1 MNSVILGLNIVAT
14 PIGNLEDISERAIN
28 TIKESDYIIC
38 ENPKHSLKLLNN
50 LGIKKKL
57 IALHDYNEELLIN
70 KIKYDLG
77 KKIITLISDAGSP
90 LISDPGYKLVRYCI
104 ENNVKITSVPGPSS
118 VISGLQLS
126 GLPLNEFSF
135 VGFLPKTKKQIYDF
149 LKKINDRNETAVF
162 FVSSHKVLL
171 CLEIMSTT
179 IDKRKISVL
188 KEMTKINEK
197 VFRGLIKEVHR
208 EVQKNKANIKGEF
221 VFVVDGQT
229 KQDTISNEL
238 FERRGEIKKLLS
250 KFSLTEVV
258 EIVHKLTGIRK
269 NKVYK
274 WVLDLKK

>member
-149 LKKINDRNETAVF
+149 LKKVNDRNETVVF

>member
-57 IALHDYNEELLIN
+57 LALHDYNEELLIN

-149 LKKINDRNETAVF
+149 LKKVNDRNETVVF

-221 VFVVDGQT
+221 VFVVEGQT

>member
-1 MNSVILGLNIVAT
+1 M
-14 PIGNLEDISERAIN
+14 
-28 TIKESDYIIC
+28 
-38 ENPKHSLKLLNN
+38 
-50 LGIKKKL
+50 
-57 IALHDYNEELLIN
+57 HDYNEELLIN

-149 LKKINDRNETAVF
+149 LKKVNDRNETVVF